1 MYRTIVIGSVNHDRI
16 WQLDDHLTPG
26 RRLRFSDRSVH
37 LGGGGFHT
45 GSQLLELGASVA
57 LVTRLMQDEQGLSA
71 LKALGAA
78 GFDTRHVAMMP
89 GETVPL
95 EILLEPGG
103 ERTILAPADG
113 PRATLSVRG
122 ELAGDAAYL
131 NALQLEEALVSRLGD
146 IPLVV
151 SQLPLRPATPRPA
164 DYVVT
169 SRTDAADDLESVWKR
184 AQALAGPRLQGL
196 VLTDGPR
203 PMILFDGS
211 RTIHVG
217 PAPTVRVANTIGAGD
232 RFSGAFLFALLG
244 GRDPVSALAE
254 ASRVTA
260 DWLRQHRSSFNWNR
274 SSA

>member
-1 MYRTIVIGSVNHDRI
+1 MHRTIVIGSVNHDRI

-26 RRLRFSDRSVH
+26 KRLRFSARNVH

-45 GSQLLELGASVA
+45 GSQLLELGASVT
-57 LVTRLMQDEQGLSA
+57 LVSRLMQDEQGLSA
-71 LKALGAA
+71 LKALDAA

-113 PRATLSVRG
+113 PRAILSVRG
-122 ELAGDAAYL
+122 GLVGDAAYL
-131 NALQLEEALVSRLGD
+131 NALLLDEALVSRLD
-146 IPLVV
+146 KIPLVV

-169 SRTDAADDLESVWKR
+169 SRIDAADDLETVWKR
-184 AQALAGPRLQGL
+184 AATLAGPRLKGL

-203 PMILFDGS
+203 QITLYDG
-211 RTIHVG
+211 RRAVRVD

-232 RFSGAFLFALLG
+232 RFSGAFLFALLS
-244 GRDPVSALAE
+244 GRDAASALAE

-260 DWLRQHRSSFNWNR
+260 DWLRQHHSP
-274 SSA
+274 